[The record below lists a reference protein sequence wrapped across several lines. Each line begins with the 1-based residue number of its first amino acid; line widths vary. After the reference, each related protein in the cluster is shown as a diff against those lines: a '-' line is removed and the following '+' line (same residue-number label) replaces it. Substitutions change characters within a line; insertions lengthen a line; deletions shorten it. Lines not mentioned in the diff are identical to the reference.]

1 MFFGGKRDLL
11 QAVINRIYE
20 LGEFTIFVHH
30 LDKPAWKNAFQ
41 KCRLPDRNKKLPS
54 VPRSPYHISPVIIN
68 PSYKCNYRRM
78 IKMLY
83 LVKSIFKSFSL
94 KHLKNSLNNI

>member
-11 QAVINRIYE
+11 QAVINRIYD

-41 KCRLPDRNKKLPS
+41 KCRLSDMNKKLPIL
-54 VPRSPYHISPVIIN
+54 PRSQYHISPVIIN
-68 PSYKCNYRRM
+68 PS
-78 IKMLY
+78 
-83 LVKSIFKSFSL
+83 
-94 KHLKNSLNNI
+94 